1 MAPAR
6 HETGPGQIDSTDDKT
21 PYGTRGSSKRK
32 AAELSTA
39 PAAASSS
46 TSGTKSSTRSTK
58 TKTTPKK
65 AASSNEPRQPPNKKR
80 RSSSSIAPD
89 APSSPSSGAQLTNGH
104 IYEENHSIGNGCNSS
119 PSPDNAV
126 DPGSSATP
134 GPDADPSSQPI
145 PDIQVNPPSGL
156 SRDVSHSPAPDDAA
170 EFPDDTGISGAGR
183 GRGRGRGGVRGR
195 VYRGRGPRG
204 GRVSKA
210 STNGRGGKPASLS
223 TRGRGSGR
231 GRGGRRKRPEDPVID
246 VVHKRKAELKAHY
259 KALAT
264 FQREALIALAE
275 KSQEMIKNDPKYHE
289 TLPEFEQV
297 SRGLED
303 EYEKCQVELDKR
315 LKQEA
320 GLAKRTLE
328 YQEYIVNQQ
337 YRLRIEEIQEEYE
350 GRLMEQANY
359 IYYKKKNNQRDIDE
373 IPFSKGE
380 DGRIVKQSVPP
391 PKRVHG
397 TGHPFMDPG
406 KAVPNAPSTLGD
418 NDYEQHP
425 ANWWVGKTKKE
436 KTVILNRQAENVAER
451 ERLLRKETGGGRGK
465 KGGRQALFQPNAQ
478 QESAEGGDAAAEPE
492 EGAEEQP
499 EEDVAANS
507 PPPTGPASPDEEV
520 ETHFSDNLEDSDAQA
535 QETDEFGVS
544 IPRKKGRRDQNQGPF
559 NRIQADAPVHFEPHE
574 IGLRR
579 THYAKLA
586 DGSSKKLG
594 RDIDPNPKNGKFFYE
609 QRQGRYNAGKNQ
621 PEDLDQEVV
630 AAHSL
635 HPRLGLPIAKSINPD
650 RDQCSEP
657 YFLPPTDWSRPW
669 ENSNPVMFVHTG
681 LDGKRTVS
689 RTSRSEWLYRAKR
702 AFDQIP
708 VADRMG
714 ELLEGT
720 CDRERKEATPVTPV
734 TPVTS
739 VTSVTPVASITS
751 VTPESPQ
758 VIAEDLIEAARE
770 AAEQEVKDQL
780 RLEEER
786 RLYQSRP
793 TPQPQSL
800 CSTGPSQS
808 PYINSGSVA
817 YSPRSAYHPPPPS
830 FSPPVTMAPPPQRSH
845 GYDPVRDRTYV
856 TPYSQPVRPTPPPQH
871 ATFTNGGNLS
881 ELANAADFFGTRPP
895 PAAYNAPINPY
906 GAPPMMAQQQ
916 QRLSGVYPSS
926 GHPLIGIFSQYQ
938 SSPYGPPPPPTSRG
952 GGASARRGARELRP
966 APPSAE
972 NRPQRGQYNSY
983 GGSSNGR
990 ST

>member
-6 HETGPGQIDSTDDKT
+6 HETGPGQIDSADDKT

-32 AAELSTA
+32 AAELSTV

-46 TSGTKSSTRSTK
+46 ISGTKNSTRSTK
-58 TKTTPKK
+58 TKTAPKK
-65 AASSNEPRQPPNKKR
+65 ATSSNEPRQPPNKKR

-89 APSSPSSGAQLTNGH
+89 APSSPSSETQLINGH
-104 IYEENHSIGNGCNSS
+104 IAEENSINGNGRNSP

-134 GPDADPSSQPI
+134 GPDVDSLSQPI
-145 PDIQVNPPSGL
+145 PDVQVDPPSAL
-156 SRDVSHSPAPDDAA
+156 SEDFSNSPIPDDDAPD
-170 EFPDDTGISGAGR
+170 FPDDTGTSGAGR
-183 GRGRGRGGVRGR
+183 GRGRGRGGFRGR
-195 VYRGRGPRG
+195 VYRGRGTRG

-210 STNGRGGKPASLS
+210 STTGRGGKPATLS
-223 TRGRGSGR
+223 TRGRGSGK
-231 GRGGRRKRPEDPVID
+231 GRGGRRKKPEDPVID
-246 VVHKRKAELKAHY
+246 VVHKRKTELKAQY

-275 KSQEMIKNDPKYHE
+275 KSEEMIKSDPKYHE
-289 TLPEFEQV
+289 TLPEFERV
-297 SRGLED
+297 SKGLKD
-303 EYEKCQVELDKR
+303 EYEKRQVELDKR
-315 LKQEA
+315 LEQEA
-320 GLAKRTLE
+320 GLAKRTLD

-337 YRLRIEEIQEEYE
+337 YRLRIEEIQENYE
-350 GRLMEQANY
+350 GRLMEHANY
-359 IYYKKKNNQRDIDE
+359 IYYKKTKNQRDIDD

-380 DGRIVKQSVPP
+380 DGRIVKSSVPP
-391 PKRVHG
+391 LKRVHG
-397 TGHPFMDPG
+397 TGHPFVDPG
-406 KAVPNAPSTLGD
+406 KAVPGALSTLGD

-425 ANWWVGKTKKE
+425 ANWWAAKTKKE
-436 KTVILNRQAENVAER
+436 KIAILNKQAENVAER
-451 ERLLRKETGGGRGK
+451 ERLFRKETGGGRGK
-465 KGGRQALFQPNAQ
+465 KGRQALFQPNAQ

-499 EEDVAANS
+499 EEEVPANS
-507 PPPTGPASPDEEV
+507 PPPTGPGSPDEEAEAHV
-520 ETHFSDNLEDSDAQA
+520 SDNLEDSDAQA

-579 THYAKLA
+579 THYAKLP

-630 AAHSL
+630 AAHNL
-635 HPRLGLPIAKSINPD
+635 HPRLGLPIASSINPD

-657 YFLPPTDWSRPW
+657 YFQPPTDWSKPW
-669 ENSNPVMFVHTG
+669 ENSNPVMFIHTG
-681 LDGKRTVS
+681 LDGKRTIS

-708 VADRMG
+708 VAERMA

-720 CDRERKEATPVTPV
+720 GDRESREATPVTH
-734 TPVTS
+734 
-739 VTSVTPVASITS
+739 
-751 VTPESPQ
+751 ESPP
-758 VIAEDLIEAARE
+758 VIAKDLVEAARE
-770 AAEQEVKDQL
+770 AADQEARDEL

-786 RLYQSRP
+786 RLSQSRP
-793 TPQPQSL
+793 IPQPQPMYAPAPPPK
-800 CSTGPSQS
+800 PS
-808 PYINSGSVA
+808 INSGSMVF
-817 YSPRSAYHPPPPS
+817 SPSSVYHPQPPSLPPPVS
-830 FSPPVTMAPPPQRSH
+830 MPPPPQRSH

-856 TPYSQPVRPTPPPQH
+856 TPYSQPVRPTPPPPQH
-871 ATFTNGGNLS
+871 ATFANGGNLS
-881 ELANAADFFGTRPP
+881 ELANAADFYGTRPP

-906 GAPPMMAQQQ
+906 GAPPMMTQQQ
-916 QRLSGVYPSS
+916 QRLSGVYPSN
-926 GHPLIGIFSQYQ
+926 GHPLIGMFSQYQ
-938 SSPYGPPPPPTSRG
+938 SSPYGPPPPPSSRG
-952 GGASARRGARELRP
+952 GGANARRAARELRP

-972 NRPQRGQYNSY
+972 NRVQRGHFSSY
-983 GGSSNGR
+983 GGSSSGR